1 MKSIQ
6 QETENNETEKQNKN
20 KKEKEKEKSQRRVES
35 RKGKAARSLRLDT
48 NRFPPQIPNI
58 PGSRLSV
65 ARKRAQQREKRR
77 S

>member
-20 KKEKEKEKSQRRVES
+20 IKEKKPRRVEKQKRES
-35 RKGKAARSLRLDT
+35 SSLAARLDT